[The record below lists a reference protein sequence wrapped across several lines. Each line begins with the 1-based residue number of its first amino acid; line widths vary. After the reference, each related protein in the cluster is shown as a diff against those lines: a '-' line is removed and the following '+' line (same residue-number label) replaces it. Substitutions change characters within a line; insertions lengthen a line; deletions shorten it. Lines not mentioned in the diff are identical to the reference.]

1 MPALKDRPDRPERGK
16 SNQATPIEYSPYH
29 NFTINELLDERNS
42 LKKEGLDTLDV
53 DNELR
58 LKTRYY
64 K

>member
-16 SNQATPIEYSPYH
+16 ANQTTPIEYSPYY
-29 NFTINELLDERNS
+29 NFTINELLDERNN
-42 LKKEGLDTLDV
+42 LKKEGLDTLEV
-53 DNELR
+53 DNELI